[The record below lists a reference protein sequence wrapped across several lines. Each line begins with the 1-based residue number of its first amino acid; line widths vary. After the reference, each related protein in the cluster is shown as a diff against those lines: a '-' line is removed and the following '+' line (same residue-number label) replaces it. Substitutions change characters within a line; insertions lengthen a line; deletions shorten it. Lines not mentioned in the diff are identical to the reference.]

1 MNSSHSIIV
10 GFALF
15 FSACSDAPRDNP
27 LDPLSPRYQ
36 GNAALSGK
44 VFVLVQNTPVV
55 QARITCLENGLSVLT
70 DSTGAYQFL
79 KLDAGRL
86 TFVCSSAGFVSDTQ
100 KIVLQAGTPQQIQFG
115 LNGYPF
121 VVSQNI
127 LTRKIDQ
134 YYPSPQYFVDI
145 SASVSDPN
153 GIEDVD
159 SVWFVVDSMQ
169 FVMPYSPTTQTFQTT
184 IYKYSLPTN
193 TIQWLVGKPLTIVST
208 DRSNARGT
216 GTPFYVTRI
225 IEDEATPI
233 YPSSL
238 NNDTTGSTPLLK
250 WTPPNVTF
258 IYTYTLVISL
268 VNSGT
273 ESILWTH
280 PGVSFG
286 TEEFQFI
293 GDDNGQPLSAGNYVW
308 TISVV
313 DQFGNYS
320 RSKESSFVVN

>member
-1 MNSSHSIIV
+1 MNFSHSIIV

-44 VFVLVQNTPVV
+44 VYVLNQNTPVA
-55 QARITCLENGLSVLT
+55 QARVSCLENGLSVLT
-70 DSTGAYQFL
+70 DSAGAYQFL
-79 KLDAGRL
+79 KLDAGSL
-86 TFVCSSAGFVSDTQ
+86 TFVCSSVGFVSDTQ
-100 KIVLQAGTPQQIQFG
+100 KIALQAGTPQQIQFG

-159 SVWFVVDSMQ
+159 SVWFVVDSMK
-169 FVMPYSPTTQTFQTT
+169 FAMGYSLSAKMWQTT
-184 IYKYSLPTN
+184 IYKYALPTN

-208 DRSNARGT
+208 DQSNARGT

-250 WTPPNVTF
+250 WSPPNVTF
-258 IYTYTLVISL
+258 FYTYTLSISL
-268 VNSGT
+268 VSSGT
-273 ESILWTH
+273 ESVVWMETGIDFSKEEEQF
-280 PGVSFG
+280 PGDIP
-286 TEEFQFI
+286 T
-293 GDDNGQPLSAGNYVW
+293 QPLQAGNYVW

>member
-1 MNSSHSIIV
+1 MNSSHSIVLGIT
-10 GFALF
+10 LF

-36 GNAALSGK
+36 GNAAVSGK
-44 VFVLVQNTPVV
+44 VYVLNENTPVV
-55 QARITCLENGLSVLT
+55 QARVTCLESGLSVVT
-70 DSTGAYQFL
+70 DSSGAYQFS
-79 KLDAGRL
+79 KLDVGSL
-86 TFVCSSAGFVSDTQ
+86 TFICSKENFVSDTQ

-115 LNGYPF
+115 LNGYPY

-145 SASVSDPN
+145 AASISDPN

-159 SVWFVVDSMQ
+159 SVWFVVDSIQ
-169 FVMPYSPTTQTFQTT
+169 FAMDYSPTTKMFETT

-193 TIQWLVGKPLTIVST
+193 TIQWLVGKPLTIVTT
-208 DRSNARGT
+208 DRSNARGI
-216 GTPFYVTRI
+216 GAPFYVTRI

-238 NNDTTGSTPLLK
+238 NNDTTGSTPPLK
-250 WTPPNVTF
+250 WSPPNVTF
-258 IYTYTLVISL
+258 IYSYTLVISL
-268 VNSGT
+268 VSSGT
-273 ESILWTH
+273 ESIVLTY
-280 PGVSFG
+280 PGLSFG
-286 TEEFQFI
+286 NEEFQFI
-293 GDDNGQPLSAGNYVW
+293 SDNNGQPMGAGNYVW

-320 RSKESSFVVN
+320 RSKESSFVVK

>member
-1 MNSSHSIIV
+1 MNSSHSIVLGIT
-10 GFALF
+10 LF

-27 LDPLSPRYQ
+27 LDSLSPRYQ
-36 GNAALSGK
+36 SNAAVSGK
-44 VFVLVQNTPVV
+44 VYVLNQNTPVA
-55 QARITCLENGLSVLT
+55 QARVTCLENGLSVLT
-70 DSTGAYQFL
+70 DTAGVYQFL
-79 KLDAGRL
+79 KLDAGQL
-86 TFVCSSAGFVSDTQ
+86 TFVCSEEGFVSDTQ
-100 KIVLQAGTPQQIQFG
+100 KIVLQAGTPQQVQFG
-115 LNGYPF
+115 LNGYPY

-159 SVWFVVDSMQ
+159 SVWFVVDSIQ
-169 FVMPYSPTTQTFQTT
+169 FAMGYSLSTKMWQTT
-184 IYKYSLPTN
+184 IYKYALPTN

-238 NNDTTGSTPLLK
+238 NNDTTGSTPLLE
-250 WTPPNVTF
+250 WSPPNVTF
-258 IYTYTLVISL
+258 IYTYTLSISL
-268 VNSGT
+268 VSSGT
-273 ESILWTH
+273 ESVVWAYAGL
-280 PGVSFG
+280 SFG
-286 TEEFQFI
+286 SESLQFPH
-293 GDDNGQPLSAGNYVW
+293 DNSGQTLGLGNYVW

-313 DQFGNYS
+313 DEFGNYS
-320 RSKESSFVVN
+320 RSKESSFVVK

>member
-1 MNSSHSIIV
+1 MNSSRSIV
-10 GFALF
+10 LGFMLF

-36 GNAALSGK
+36 GNAAVSGK
-44 VFVLVQNTPVV
+44 AYILNQNTPVV
-55 QARITCLENGLSVLT
+55 QAQITCLEKGLSVVT
-70 DSTGAYQFL
+70 DSSGAFQFS
-79 KLDAGRL
+79 KLDVGSL
-86 TFVCSSAGFVSDTQ
+86 TFVCSKEGFVSDTQ
-100 KIVLQAGTPQQIQFG
+100 KIVLHAGTPQQIQFG
-115 LNGYPF
+115 LNGFPY
-121 VVSQNI
+121 VVSQTI

-169 FVMPYSPTTQTFQTT
+169 FALDYSPTTKMFQTT
-184 IYKYSLPTN
+184 IYKYSLKTN

-208 DRSNARGT
+208 DRSNARGA
-216 GTPFYVTRI
+216 GAPFYVTRI
-225 IEDEATPI
+225 IEDEASPI

-250 WTPPNVTF
+250 WIPPNVTF
-258 IYTYTLVISL
+258 IYSYTLVISL

-273 ESILWTH
+273 ELVVWTY
-280 PGVSFG
+280 PGLSFG
-286 TEEFQFI
+286 NEEFQFI
-293 GDDNGQPLSAGNYVW
+293 GDNNGQPLRAGNYVW

-313 DQFGNYS
+313 DEFGNYS

>member
-1 MNSSHSIIV
+1 MNSSHSIVLGIT
-10 GFALF
+10 LF

-36 GNAALSGK
+36 GNAAVSGK
-44 VFVLVQNTPVV
+44 VYVLNENTPVV
-55 QARITCLENGLSVLT
+55 QARVTCLQNGLSVLT
-70 DSTGAYQFL
+70 DSTGSYQFL
-79 KLDAGRL
+79 KLDVGSL
-86 TFVCSSAGFVSDTQ
+86 TFVCSSEGFVSDTQ

-159 SVWFVVDSMQ
+159 SVWFVVDSIQ
-169 FVMPYSPTTQTFQTT
+169 FAMDYSPTTKMFETT

-208 DRSNARGT
+208 DRSNARGV
-216 GTPFYVTRI
+216 GAPFYVTRI

-250 WTPPNVTF
+250 WSPPNVTF
-258 IYTYTLVISL
+258 IYSYTLVISL
-268 VNSGT
+268 VSSGT
-273 ESILWTH
+273 ESIVWTY
-280 PGVSFG
+280 PGLSFG
-286 TEEFQFI
+286 NEEFQFI
-293 GDDNGQPLSAGNYVW
+293 SDNNGQPLGAGNYVW

-313 DQFGNYS
+313 DEFGNYS
-320 RSKESSFVVN
+320 RSKESSFVVK

>member
-1 MNSSHSIIV
+1 MNSSHSIVLGIT
-10 GFALF
+10 LF

-36 GNAALSGK
+36 GNAAVSGK
-44 VFVLVQNTPVV
+44 VYVLNENTPVV
-55 QARITCLENGLSVLT
+55 QARVTCLESGLSVVT
-70 DSTGAYQFL
+70 DSSGAYQFS
-79 KLDAGRL
+79 KLDVGSL
-86 TFVCSSAGFVSDTQ
+86 TFICSKENFVSDTQ

-115 LNGYPF
+115 LNGYPY

-145 SASVSDPN
+145 AASISDPN

-159 SVWFVVDSMQ
+159 SVWFVVDSIQ
-169 FVMPYSPTTQTFQTT
+169 FAMDYSPTTKMFETT

-193 TIQWLVGKPLTIVST
+193 TIQWLVGKPLTIVTT
-208 DRSNARGT
+208 DRSNARGI
-216 GTPFYVTRI
+216 GAPFYVTRI

-238 NNDTTGSTPLLK
+238 NNDTTGSTPPLK
-250 WTPPNVTF
+250 WSPPNVTF
-258 IYTYTLVISL
+258 IYSYTLVISL
-268 VNSGT
+268 VSSGT
-273 ESILWTH
+273 ESIVLTY
-280 PGVSFG
+280 PGLSFG
-286 TEEFQFI
+286 NEEFQFI
-293 GDDNGQPLSAGNYVW
+293 SDNNGQPLGAGNYVW

-320 RSKESSFVVN
+320 RSKESSFVVK

>member
-1 MNSSHSIIV
+1 MNSSHSIVLGIT
-10 GFALF
+10 LF

-36 GNAALSGK
+36 GNAAVSGK
-44 VFVLVQNTPVV
+44 VYVLNENTPVV
-55 QARITCLENGLSVLT
+55 QARVTCLESGLSVVT
-70 DSTGAYQFL
+70 DSSGAYQFS
-79 KLDAGRL
+79 KLDVGSL
-86 TFVCSSAGFVSDTQ
+86 TFICSKENFVSDTQ

-115 LNGYPF
+115 LNGYPY

-145 SASVSDPN
+145 AASISDPN

-159 SVWFVVDSMQ
+159 SVWFVVDSIQ
-169 FVMPYSPTTQTFQTT
+169 FAMDYSPTTKMFETT

-193 TIQWLVGKPLTIVST
+193 TIQWLVGKPLTIVTT
-208 DRSNARGT
+208 DRSNARGI
-216 GTPFYVTRI
+216 GAPFYVTRI

-250 WTPPNVTF
+250 WSPPNVTF
-258 IYTYTLVISL
+258 IYSYTLVISL
-268 VNSGT
+268 VSSGT
-273 ESILWTH
+273 ESIVLTY
-280 PGVSFG
+280 PGLSFG
-286 TEEFQFI
+286 NEEFQFI
-293 GDDNGQPLSAGNYVW
+293 SDNNGQPLGAGNYVW

-320 RSKESSFVVN
+320 RSKESSFVVK

>member
-1 MNSSHSIIV
+1 MNSSRSIVLGIT
-10 GFALF
+10 LF

-36 GNAALSGK
+36 GNAAVSGK
-44 VFVLVQNTPVV
+44 VFVLIQNTPVV
-55 QARITCLENGLSVLT
+55 QARVMCLENGLSVLT

-86 TFVCSSAGFVSDTQ
+86 TFVCSEEGFVPDTQ

-134 YYPSPQYFVDI
+134 YYPSPQYFVDV

-159 SVWFVVDSMQ
+159 SVWFVADSIQ
-169 FVMPYSPTTQTFQTT
+169 FAMGYSLSTKMWQTT
-184 IYKYSLPTN
+184 IYKYALPTN

-238 NNDTTGSTPLLK
+238 NNDTTGSTPLLE
-250 WTPPNVTF
+250 WSPPNVTF
-258 IYTYTLVISL
+258 IYTYTLSISL
-268 VNSGT
+268 VSSGT
-273 ESILWTH
+273 ESVVWTYA
-280 PGVSFG
+280 GLSFG
-286 TEEFQFI
+286 SESLQFPH
-293 GDDNGQPLSAGNYVW
+293 DNSGQTLGLGNYVW

-313 DQFGNYS
+313 DEFGNYS
-320 RSKESSFVVN
+320 RSKESSFVVK

>member
-1 MNSSHSIIV
+1 MNSSCPIV
-10 GFALF
+10 LGIALF
-15 FSACSDAPRDNP
+15 LSACSDAPRDNP
-27 LDPLSPRYQ
+27 LDPLSPQYQ
-36 GNAALSGK
+36 GNAMVSGK
-44 VFVLVQNTPVV
+44 VSVLIQNTPVA
-55 QARITCLENGLSVLT
+55 QARVTCLQNGISVVT
-70 DSTGAYQFL
+70 DSNGYYQFS
-79 KLDAGRL
+79 KLDVGSL
-86 TFVCSSAGFVSDTQ
+86 TLVCSKEGFVPDTQ
-100 KIVLQAGTPQQIQFG
+100 KTVLQAGTPQQIQFG

-169 FVMPYSPTTQTFQTT
+169 FPMGYSLSTKMWQTT
-184 IYKYSLPTN
+184 IYKYALPTN
-193 TIQWLVGKPLTIVST
+193 TIQWLVGQPLTIVST

-225 IEDEATPI
+225 IEEEATPI
-233 YPSSL
+233 SPSSL
-238 NNDTTGSTPLLK
+238 NNDTTGSTPLLT
-250 WTPPNVTF
+250 WSPPDVTF
-258 IYTYTLVISL
+258 SYSYTLVISV
-268 VNSGT
+268 VNSGV
-273 ESILWTH
+273 EGVVWTYA
-280 PGVSFG
+280 GLSFG
-286 TEEFQFI
+286 KESLQFPS
-293 GDDNGQPLSAGNYVW
+293 DNSTQPLSPGNYVW

>member
-1 MNSSHSIIV
+1 LNE
-10 GFALF
+10 
-15 FSACSDAPRDNP
+15 
-27 LDPLSPRYQ
+27 
-36 GNAALSGK
+36 
-44 VFVLVQNTPVV
+44 NTPVV
-55 QARITCLENGLSVLT
+55 QARVTCLQNGLSVLT
-70 DSTGAYQFL
+70 DSTGSYQFL
-79 KLDAGRL
+79 KLDAGSL
-86 TFVCSSAGFVSDTQ
+86 TFVCSSGSFVSDTQ

-159 SVWFVVDSMQ
+159 SVWFAVDSIQ
-169 FVMPYSPTTQTFQTT
+169 FAMDYSPTTKMFETT

-216 GTPFYVTRI
+216 GAPFYVTRI

-250 WTPPNVTF
+250 WSPPNVTF
-258 IYTYTLVISL
+258 IYSYTLAISL
-268 VNSGT
+268 VSSGT
-273 ESILWTH
+273 ESIVWTY
-280 PGVSFG
+280 PGLSFG
-286 TEEFQFI
+286 NEEFQFI
-293 GDDNGQPLSAGNYVW
+293 SDNNGQPLGAGNYVW

-320 RSKESSFVVN
+320 RSKESSFVVK

>member
-1 MNSSHSIIV
+1 MNSSRSIII
-10 GFALF
+10 GFALI

-36 GNAALSGK
+36 SIAAVSGRA
-44 VFVLVQNTPVV
+44 FVLIQNTPVSR
-55 QARITCLENGLSVLT
+55 ARVTCLENGLSVLT
-70 DSTGAYQFL
+70 DSAGICQFL
-79 KLDAGRL
+79 TLDAGSL
-86 TFVCSSAGFVSDTQ
+86 TFVCSKVGFVSDTQ
-100 KIVLQAGTPQQIQFG
+100 KIVLDAGTPQQIQFG

-169 FVMPYSPTTQTFQTT
+169 YAMGYSLSTKMWQTT
-184 IYKYSLPTN
+184 IYKYALPTN

-216 GTPFYVTRI
+216 GAPFYVTRI
-225 IEDEATPI
+225 IEDEAAPI

-258 IYTYTLVISL
+258 YYTYTLSISL
-268 VNSGT
+268 VSSGT
-273 ESILWTH
+273 ESVVWTYA
-280 PGVSFG
+280 GLSFG
-286 TEEFQFI
+286 SESLQFPH
-293 GDDNGQPLSAGNYVW
+293 DNSGQTLGLGNYVW

-313 DQFGNYS
+313 DEFGNYS
-320 RSKESSFVVN
+320 RSKESAFVVN